1 MSFPD
6 HRLQRLRRTGSLRDL
21 VAETRL
27 GADDFVMPIF
37 VNEALSSPR
46 AIKSLSGIYQQSFT
60 SLLDEV
66 RDCVESGI
74 KAVLLFGIP
83 EKKDVL
89 GSEADNPNGVI
100 QLAIGMIKAQFPDLV
115 VISDCC
121 LCEYTDHGH
130 CGVLKDGV
138 LDNDGTLSR
147 LARIAVSYA
156 KAGADVVAPSGMMD
170 GMVRVIRR
178 ALDQAGYQSV
188 SIMSYSAKYASALYG
203 PFREAAGSGQFSGD
217 RKHHQMAPSQSREAL
232 LEAQLD
238 VEEGADFLIVKPATL
253 YLDIIRAVHDR
264 FLVPVVA
271 YHVSGEYAMVKAAS
285 GLELLDEAAVFQETF
300 LAMKRAGAKL
310 IISYYAKEMTRK
322 LK

>member
-1 MSFPD
+1 MAFPD

-27 GADDFVMPIF
+27 HANNFVMPIF

-60 SLLDEV
+60 SLLDEI

-83 EKKDVL
+83 EKKDSL

-100 QLAIGMIKAQFPDLV
+100 QLAIGMIKTQFPDLV
-115 VISDCC
+115 VIADCC

-130 CGVLKDGV
+130 CGVLKDGA
-138 LDNDGTLSR
+138 LDNDDTLSR

-178 ALDQAGYQSV
+178 ALDQAGYQQV
-188 SIMSYSAKYASALYG
+188 SIMSYAAKYASALYG

-238 VEEGADFLIVKPATL
+238 VEEGSDFLIVKPATL

-285 GLELLDEAAVFQETF
+285 GLELLDEAAVFEETF
-300 LAMKRAGAKL
+300 LAMKRAGAHL
-310 IISYYAKEMTRK
+310 IISYYAKEMARK

>member
-27 GADDFVMPIF
+27 DADDFVMPIF

-83 EKKDVL
+83 EKKDGL
-89 GSEADNPNGVI
+89 GSEADNPNGVV

-115 VISDCC
+115 VIADCC

-147 LARIAVSYA
+147 LARIACSYA

-178 ALDQAGYQSV
+178 ALDQAGYQQV

-300 LAMKRAGAKL
+300 MAMKRAGAQL
-310 IISYYAKEMTRK
+310 IISYYAKEMARA